1 MSVSRVLVLP
11 LLIWVHQTNNYQP
24 SMELKI
30 LLVYMVLSDF
40 LDGFASRAFNQISEL
55 GKWLDPLAD
64 KMCAVVLFAYV
75 WVIGLV
81 PAWLFTLIVLRDV
94 FILIG
99 SGIIKK
105 ERGKVAM
112 SLMSGKITVN
122 VLSAYWLVLVFFPA
136 MEQLITGLE
145 YASLFMLI
153 FSGLMYLRRT
163 YHILQG
169 AHFV

>member
-1 MSVSRVLVLP
+1 
-11 LLIWVHQTNNYQP
+11 
-24 SMELKI
+24 MELKL

-64 KMCAVVLFAYV
+64 KLCAVVLFAYV
-75 WVIGLV
+75 WIIGLV
-81 PAWLFTLIVLRDV
+81 PTWLFALIVLRDV

-105 ERGKVAM
+105 KRGKVAM

-122 VLSAYWLVLVFFPA
+122 VLSVYWLVLVFFPE
-136 MEQLITGLE
+136 MQQLISILE
-145 YASLFMLI
+145 YASLGMLV

>member
-1 MSVSRVLVLP
+1 MLP
-11 LLIWVHQTNNYQP
+11 LLLWVHQINDYQP
-24 SMELKI
+24 SLELK
-30 LLVYMVLSDF
+30 LLLAYIVLSDF
-40 LDGFASRAFNQISEL
+40 LDGFASRALNQISEL

-64 KMCAVVLFAYV
+64 KICAVALFAYV
-75 WVIGLV
+75 WAIGLV
-81 PAWLFTLIVLRDV
+81 PDWLFYLIVARDV

-99 SGIIKK
+99 SGIIKRK
-105 ERGKVAM
+105 RGKVAM

-122 VLSAYWLVLVFFPA
+122 VLSIYWLVLIFFPE
-136 MEQLITGLE
+136 MQQLIGLLE
-145 YASLFMLI
+145 YASLAMLL